1 MIRMRRVDTSFE
13 ETVEISSVDR
23 LKKNKRN
30 KKSFRRLKDDR
41 SQTGCLVVPSKTLL
55 SVIEAARFSLVV
67 RRFVSSS
74 EEGGWLSAQSFLT
87 RPELDRGSQRGLK
100 FKIKFAKKGNS
111 DVREKVR
118 ERAEP
123 RGSQAIGIRS

>member
-13 ETVEISSVDR
+13 KTVEISSVDR

-55 SVIEAARFSLVV
+55 SVTEAARFSLVV